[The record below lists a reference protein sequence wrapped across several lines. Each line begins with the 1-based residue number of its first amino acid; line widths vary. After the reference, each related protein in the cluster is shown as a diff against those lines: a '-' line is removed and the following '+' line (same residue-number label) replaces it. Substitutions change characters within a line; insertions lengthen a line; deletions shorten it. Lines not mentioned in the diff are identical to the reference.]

1 MVGFWRANDPEDAIA
16 TTETSAIVPT
26 TGTTRHE
33 YDWDKIN
40 NYSYVPSMVQYLAVL
55 NGWNP
60 AATDPAHIGC
70 SNNTPCDTRVGL
82 ATISVESVMLL
93 NNGLNALIQAI
104 ILTTIGSL
112 ADCGNNGSHMLL
124 VITLIACAAQMAFLA
139 FDDSA
144 SSYWGVPLMV
154 GLIFQVAYGASLVF
168 YWALFPQL
176 AVNEPEV
183 RAARRARASD
193 YDYIESITR
202 NHISS
207 ISTAFS
213 NIGFFLLSIILIGV
227 TYALVNYYHMAWDDL
242 PQYSLSIFS
251 AVCGAYQLVF
261 AVPWFVFQRHR
272 PGPPLP
278 SKANYWTYGWKKV
291 GQALQEHRR
300 LPQTFLFLLGYFV
313 LSTSVSST
321 NSVTTVLINAMTNFN
336 GPLQTYMNLVNA
348 ACSIIGCLGFL
359 GIQKWFRLSTKT
371 MLQWSTGLTL
381 AIPLWGCVGLI
392 TNKFGFRTVAEWW
405 VYQAWFGLFCAPF
418 YAYSQTMMSEL
429 IPGGKQN
436 MFFALFGITSKIA
449 QFVGPAV
456 IGGITQAA
464 QNTRTGFIV
473 CAVCQALPLALV
485 ALVDMDK
492 AETRIKIYEEQERRK
507 SSSTATTTTSL
518 LETSSIISENAI
530 LDSPLK

>member
-1 MVGFWRANDPEDAIA
+1 M
-16 TTETSAIVPT
+16 IVQVSYTKFHHFRTLDGPCT
-26 TGTTRHE
+26 
-33 YDWDKIN
+33 KI
-40 NYSYVPSMVQYLAVL
+40 
-55 NGWNP
+55 
-60 AATDPAHIGC
+60 
-70 SNNTPCDTRVGL
+70 
-82 ATISVESVMLL
+82 ISVYCINFSPSS
-93 NNGLNALIQAI
+93 G
-104 ILTTIGSL
+104 
-112 ADCGNNGSHMLL
+112 
-124 VITLIACAAQMAFLA
+124 
-139 FDDSA
+139 
-144 SSYWGVPLMV
+144 SYWGVPLMV

-183 RAARRARASD
+183 RSARRARASD
-193 YDYIESITR
+193 YDYIESIAR

-261 AVPWFVFQRHR
+261 AIPWFVFQRHR

-278 SKANYWTYGWKKV
+278 AKANYWTYGWIKGMMKIWVYFKWLLTLHRLFILLV

-313 LSTSVSST
+313 LSTAVTST

-348 ACSIIGCLGFL
+348 ACSIIGCLAFL

-381 AIPLWGCVGLI
+381 AIPVWGCVGLI
-392 TNKFGFRTVAEWW
+392 TEKFGFHTVAEWW
-405 VYQAWFGLFCAPF
+405 IYQAWFGLFCAPF

-449 QFVGPAV
+449 QFAGPAV

-473 CAVCQALPLALV
+473 CAICQALPLGFV

-507 SSSTATTTTSL
+507 SSTATTTTSL
-518 LETSSIISENAI
+518 LDTSSIISENAI
-530 LDSPLK
+530 LDSPVK